1 MTVTTSPQDPST
13 PFWSTRYGIAAAVPT
28 DNMIARS
35 LKTYGEW
42 TEQTSDLLSA
52 LVDER
57 HVVLE
62 FGAEYAA
69 HALWMS
75 RAVGPGGQV
84 HMVEPRRIRF
94 QQSCATIA
102 LNGLDNVF
110 AHAVWLGGSRGPHIL
125 RGDGRPD
132 ESVRGVTLDSL
143 RLASLQL
150 LKINETDA
158 LIDLIAGGVETLK
171 TYRPLIYARL
181 SGSEKAAGEV
191 EAIKAL
197 GYRVWSHLPYLFNRE
212 NHAGVAQNLFPG
224 VVQQNVIAASAG
236 GNVDFTDLVE
246 L

>member
-1 MTVTTSPQDPST
+1 MTVTTSPHDPSR

-35 LKTYGEW
+35 LRTYGEW
-42 TEQTSDLLSA
+42 AEQTSDLLSS
-52 LVDER
+52 LVDEG

-75 RAVGPGGQV
+75 RAVGPQGQV

-102 LNGLDNVF
+102 LNSLDNVF
-110 AHAVWLGGSRGPHIL
+110 AHAVWLGRARGTHVL
-125 RGDGRPD
+125 TDDDGPD

-143 RLASLQL
+143 RLESLQL

-158 LIDLIAGGVETLK
+158 LIELLAGGVETL
-171 TYRPLIYARL
+171 TMHRPLIYARL
-181 SGSEKAAGEV
+181 SGSEQAAGEV

-197 GYRVWSHLPYLFNRE
+197 GYRVWSHLPYLFNPE
-212 NHAGVAQNLFPG
+212 NHAGVGQNLFPG
-224 VVQQNVIAASAG
+224 VVQQNVIAAPAG
-236 GNVDFTDLVE
+236 ATVDLTDRVE